1 MSTEDLQI
9 ESHPWPPF
17 VPDGARIMILGTF
30 PPGSHRWSMDFYY
43 PNRTNDFWRICGLL
57 FMGNPDALYIKG
69 ERHFDKAAIREL
81 MTERRIALGDTAR
94 KVRRLKGNASDK
106 FLEILTPIPLADVLD
121 MMPDCHTLAT
131 TGEKAAS
138 VIADISGTSVPK
150 MGEMVQVENFAGR
163 NLDIWRM
170 PSTSRAFPMRLG
182 QKAEYYKRLFCS
194 AGVL

>member
-1 MSTEDLQI
+1 
-9 ESHPWPPF
+9 
-17 VPDGARIMILGTF
+17 
-30 PPGSHRWSMDFYY
+30 MDFYY

-69 ERHFDKAAIREL
+69 ERRFDKAAIREL

-170 PSTSRAFPMRLG
+170 PSTSRAFPMRLE

>member
-69 ERHFDKAAIREL
+69 ERRFDEAAIREL

-170 PSTSRAFPMRLG
+170 PSTSRAFPMRLE
-182 QKAEYYKRLFCS
+182 QKAGYYKRLFCS

>member
-17 VPDGARIMILGTF
+17 IPDGARIMILGTF

-69 ERHFDKAAIREL
+69 ERRFDKAAIREL

-170 PSTSRAFPMRLG
+170 PSTSRAFPMRLE

>member
-69 ERHFDKAAIREL
+69 ERRFDKAAIREL

-131 TGEKAAS
+131 TGE
-138 VIADISGTSVPK
+138 
-150 MGEMVQVENFAGR
+150 MVQVENFAGR

>member
-17 VPDGARIMILGTF
+17 IPDGARIMILGTF

-69 ERHFDKAAIREL
+69 ERRFDEAAIREL

-170 PSTSRAFPMRLG
+170 PSTSRAFPMRLE
-182 QKAEYYKRLFCS
+182 QKAGYYKRLFCS

>member
-17 VPDGARIMILGTF
+17 VPDGARIMILCTF

-69 ERHFDKAAIREL
+69 ERRFDKAAIREL

>member
-1 MSTEDLQI
+1 MSTENLQI

-17 VPDGARIMILGTF
+17 IPDGARIMILGTF

-57 FMGNPDALYIKG
+57 FMGHPDALYIKG
-69 ERHFDKAAIREL
+69 ERRFDKAAIREL
-81 MTERRIALGDTAR
+81 VTERRIALGDTAR

-170 PSTSRAFPMRLG
+170 PSTSRAFPMRLE
-182 QKAEYYKRLFCS
+182 QKAGYYKRLFCS

>member
-1 MSTEDLQI
+1 MSTEDQQI
-9 ESHPWPPF
+9 ECLPWPPF

-69 ERHFDKAAIREL
+69 ERRFDKAAIREL

>member
-1 MSTEDLQI
+1 MSTENLQI

-17 VPDGARIMILGTF
+17 IPDGARIMILGTF

-69 ERHFDKAAIREL
+69 ERRFDKAAIREL
-81 MTERRIALGDTAR
+81 VTERRIALGDTAR

-170 PSTSRAFPMRLG
+170 PSTSRAFPMRLE
-182 QKAEYYKRLFCS
+182 QKAGYYKRLFCS

>member
-69 ERHFDKAAIREL
+69 ERRFDKAAIREL
-81 MTERRIALGDTAR
+81 MTERRIAL

-170 PSTSRAFPMRLG
+170 PSTSRAFPMRLE

>member
-69 ERHFDKAAIREL
+69 ERRFDKAAIREL

-170 PSTSRAFPMRLG
+170 PSTSRAFPMRLE

>member
-69 ERHFDKAAIREL
+69 ERRFDKDAIREL

-170 PSTSRAFPMRLG
+170 PSTSRAFLMRLE

>member
-1 MSTEDLQI
+1 
-9 ESHPWPPF
+9 
-17 VPDGARIMILGTF
+17 
-30 PPGSHRWSMDFYY
+30 
-43 PNRTNDFWRICGLL
+43 
-57 FMGNPDALYIKG
+57 MGNPDALYIKG
-69 ERHFDKAAIREL
+69 ERRFDEAAIREL

-170 PSTSRAFPMRLG
+170 PSTSRAFPMRLE
-182 QKAEYYKRLFCS
+182 QKAGYYKRLFCS

>member
-69 ERHFDKAAIREL
+69 ERRFDKAALREL

-170 PSTSRAFPMRLG
+170 PSTSRAFPMRLE

>member
-69 ERHFDKAAIREL
+69 ERRFDKAAIREL

-170 PSTSRAFPMRLG
+170 PSTSRAFPMRLE
-182 QKAEYYKRLFCS
+182 QKAGYYKRLFCS

>member
-17 VPDGARIMILGTF
+17 IPDGARIMILGTF

-69 ERHFDKAAIREL
+69 ERRFDKAAIREL

-170 PSTSRAFPMRLG
+170 PSTSRAFPMRLE
-182 QKAEYYKRLFCS
+182 QKAGYYKRLFCS

>member
-69 ERHFDKAAIREL
+69 ERRFDEAAIREL

-170 PSTSRAFPMRLG
+170 PSTSRAFPMRLE

>member
-1 MSTEDLQI
+1 MSTENLQI

-17 VPDGARIMILGTF
+17 IPDGARIMILGTF

-43 PNRTNDFWRICGLL
+43 PNRTNDLWRICGLL

-69 ERHFDKAAIREL
+69 ERRFDKAAIREL
-81 MTERRIALGDTAR
+81 VTERRIALGDTAR

-170 PSTSRAFPMRLG
+170 PSTSRAFPMRLE
-182 QKAEYYKRLFCS
+182 QKAGYYKRLFCS